1 MKWNTTTEYA
11 LRILIYMAKKPDELF
26 HTKEISETLNISYK
40 YMTKI
45 ITLLSNNQIISSK
58 KGKYGGIILNKK
70 IDDIT
75 VKEIL
80 TIMNDLDDDKCIL
93 GLGLCSEKNKCSM
106 HEVWMESKNSII
118 HTFSQTTLESL
129 AKNQGNLI

>member
-1 MKWNTTTEYA
+1 MKLNTTTEYA

-70 IDDIT
+70 IDEIT
-75 VKEIL
+75 VKDIL

-106 HEVWMESKNSII
+106 HEVWMESKSSII

-129 AKNQGNLI
+129 AQNQGNLI

>member
-1 MKWNTTTEYA
+1 MKLNTTTEYA

-26 HTKEISETLNISYK
+26 HTKEISETLKISYK

>member
-1 MKWNTTTEYA
+1 
-11 LRILIYMAKKPDELF
+11 
-26 HTKEISETLNISYK
+26 
-40 YMTKI
+40 MTKI

-70 IDDIT
+70 IDEIT
-75 VKEIL
+75 VKDIL

-106 HEVWMESKNSII
+106 HEVWMESKSSII

-129 AKNQGNLI
+129 AQNQGNLI

>member
-1 MKWNTTTEYA
+1 MKLNTTTEYA

>member
-1 MKWNTTTEYA
+1 MKLNTTTEYA

-70 IDDIT
+70 IDEIT
-75 VKEIL
+75 VKDIL

-106 HEVWMESKNSII
+106 HEVWMESKSSII

>member
-1 MKWNTTTEYA
+1 MKLNTTTEYA

-70 IDDIT
+70 VNEIT
-75 VKEIL
+75 VKDIL

-93 GLGLCSEKNKCSM
+93 GLGLCNEKNKCSM
-106 HEVWMESKNSII
+106 HEVWMESKSSII

>member
-1 MKWNTTTEYA
+1 MVLPVRPFINIQYSK
-11 LRILIYMAKKPDELF
+11 LLF
-26 HTKEISETLNISYK
+26 YYSKGNFAEVLNIIYDYK
-40 YMTKI
+40 
-45 ITLLSNNQIISSK
+45 NQMQL
-58 KGKYGGIILNKK
+58 LNKK

>member
-1 MKWNTTTEYA
+1 MKLNTTTEYA

-70 IDDIT
+70 IDEIT